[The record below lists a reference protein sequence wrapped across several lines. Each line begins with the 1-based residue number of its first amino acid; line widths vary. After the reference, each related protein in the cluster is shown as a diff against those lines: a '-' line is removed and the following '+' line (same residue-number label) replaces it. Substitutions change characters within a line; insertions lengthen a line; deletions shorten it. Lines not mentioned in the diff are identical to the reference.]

1 MATILIRDEGQLDT
15 AADEFVSMMDES
27 KVYAFYGEM
36 GVGKTTFIKA
46 VCRNLEVTDIVSSPT
61 FALVYEYFSK
71 SMGPIYHFDLYRIK
85 DLEELYDMGY
95 EDYFYSGNLCFI
107 EWPELAEELL
117 PEETMKVRLEKNP
130 DGSRSIFI

>member
-1 MATILIRDEGQLDT
+1 MTSILIQNESQLD
-15 AADEFVSMMDES
+15 AAASKFVSIMDES

-46 VCRNLEVTDIVSSPT
+46 ICRILDVSDNVSSPT
-61 FALVYEYFSK
+61 FALVYEYYSNK
-71 SMGPIYHFDLYRIK
+71 RGPIYHFDLYRIK

-117 PEETMKVRLEKNP
+117 PKGTIKVRLEKNP
-130 DGSRSIFI
+130 DGSRSVLI